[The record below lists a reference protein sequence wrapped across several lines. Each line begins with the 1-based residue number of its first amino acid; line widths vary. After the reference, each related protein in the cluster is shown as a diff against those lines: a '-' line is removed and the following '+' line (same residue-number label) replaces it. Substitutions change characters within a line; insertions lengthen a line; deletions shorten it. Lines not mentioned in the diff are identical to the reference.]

1 MSYSVYRLSERPDL
15 RDQVDRLGTEAWPT
29 FFRYGDAR
37 HWKHLFSTFAEF
49 QILIC
54 DGPDKLVALGHI
66 VPLVWNGT
74 TRDLP
79 AKIDEIILRALE
91 VTENKHDPNT
101 VSALAAIVAKE
112 YQGRGLSAT
121 IVQEMKAAALQHGCT
136 SLIAPVRPTWKS
148 RYPLIPLEQYVTWTR
163 TDGAPFD
170 PWLRVHWRMGAKQ
183 LQFAP
188 NTLTVAAPVAQWEK
202 WTGLPMPGSGEY
214 VIPGALQPVVIDRA
228 RDIGVYEDPNVW
240 MQHVIAADELID
252 GQRIAVESPRTRG
265 RRRS

>member
-1 MSYSVYRLSERPDL
+1 MSYSVYRLSDRPEL
-15 RDQVDRLGTEAWPT
+15 QEQVDQLGKEAWPT

-37 HWKHLFSTFAEF
+37 HWKHLFTTFAEF

-54 DGPDKLVALGHI
+54 DGPGKLIALGHI

-74 TRDLP
+74 VADLP
-79 AKIDEIILRALE
+79 AKIDEIIIRALE
-91 VTENKHDPNT
+91 AREYQQDPNT
-101 VSALAAIVAKE
+101 VSALAAIVAKQ
-112 YQGRGLSAT
+112 YQGQGLSAA
-121 IVQEMKAAALQHGCT
+121 IVREMRAVAAEIGCT

-148 RYPLIPLEQYVTWTR
+148 RYPLISLEQYVTWTR
-163 TDGAPFD
+163 ADGASFD

-183 LQFAP
+183 LQVAP
-188 NTLTVAAPVAQWEK
+188 NTLTVTASVAQWEE

-240 MQHVIAADELID
+240 MEHAVSAEGADRRETNCGGVPAA
-252 GQRIAVESPRTRG
+252 RG
-265 RRRS
+265 RGRS

>member
-1 MSYSVYRLSERPDL
+1 MSFSVYRLSERLDL
-15 RDQVDRLGTEAWPT
+15 QDQVDRLGKEAWPE

-49 QILIC
+49 QVLIC

-66 VPLVWNGT
+66 VPLIWNGT
-74 TRDLP
+74 VEDLP
-79 AKIDEIILRALE
+79 AKIDEIIIRALE
-91 VTENKHDPNT
+91 VKENQQDTNT

-112 YQGRGLSAT
+112 YQGQGLSSA
-121 IVQEMKAAALQHGCT
+121 ILGEMKAAALQHDCT

-148 RYPLIPLEQYVTWTR
+148 RYPLIPLERYAKWTR
-163 TDGAPFD
+163 PDGAPFD

-188 NTLTVAAPVAQWEK
+188 NTLTVAASVAQWEL

-214 VIPGALQPVVIDRA
+214 VIPGALQPVVVDYG

-240 MQHVIAADELID
+240 MEHVLTAEIVLDTD
-252 GQRIAVESPRTRG
+252 
-265 RRRS
+265 